1 MVAEERYQKE
11 EEAVPEADGL
21 DERESANSTGA
32 ARRDPSLRIEY
43 QKEHRSS
50 NVYCLVRMKNCYKRA
65 VNAVQQHTHFEW
77 RRKRTSRT
85 YNKKTVSAVIITKK
99 EKVVEKRMAK
109 GTFGER
115 DKRRKEILAHQ

>member
-21 DERESANSTGA
+21 HERESANSTGA

-65 VNAVQQHTHFEW
+65 VNAVQQQHT
-77 RRKRTSRT
+77 
-85 YNKKTVSAVIITKK
+85 
-99 EKVVEKRMAK
+99 
-109 GTFGER
+109 
-115 DKRRKEILAHQ
+115 L